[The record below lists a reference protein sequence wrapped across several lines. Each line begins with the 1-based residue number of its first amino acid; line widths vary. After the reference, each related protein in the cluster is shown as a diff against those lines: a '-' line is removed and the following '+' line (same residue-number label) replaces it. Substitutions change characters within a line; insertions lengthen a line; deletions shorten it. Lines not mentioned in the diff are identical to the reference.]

1 MSTKTLRK
9 ISVSDSLCAGLLLS
23 LAPIIA
29 AAGDAVRPLI
39 DKVRNATAQYIHV
52 KGLMTMAAALA
63 LLMPAFAVRAGDNEP
78 PGSQPAEVRLLAS
91 GLMGTIG
98 STIGPDG
105 ALYVAE
111 GAVGRIT
118 RVDLSTGEETTF
130 ASGLPAAVPG
140 VGLGGPM
147 DVAFVGTTAYVLVA
161 VVDSA
166 VGGHQKDGIYRVDD
180 RYHSTLLVDLGTWSF
195 NHPPDPIVPFNYF
208 LPDGVQFAL
217 LPVHD
222 GFLVSD
228 GHLNRV
234 LHVSKDGTEITVL
247 KQFND
252 IVPTGLAKLGDT
264 VFLAELGP
272 VPETPD
278 TGRVVSFGLSDTH
291 PLAPAHDVAAGVSM
305 IVGTAFGAHGT
316 LYALSQGIAPT
327 GIQPGEQASPNT
339 GRLLRVNYDGTFT
352 ILADKLDRPTSLNFV
367 CNTAYIVTL
376 TGEVLEVKDVG
387 ELVDHDRRCSE
398 CDHRD

>member
-1 MSTKTLRK
+1 MRSLFNAGTLR
-9 ISVSDSLCAGLLLS
+9 
-23 LAPIIA
+23 
-29 AAGDAVRPLI
+29 RPLI
-39 DKVRNATAQYIHV
+39 ADATKLTTRSRLTSTG

-63 LLMPAFAVRAGDNEP
+63 LLMPAFAARADDNPP
-78 PGSQPAEVRLLAS
+78 PGSKPGEVRLLAS

-118 RVDLSTGEETTF
+118 RIDRSTGTATTF
-130 ASGLPAAVPG
+130 AEGLPAAVPG
-140 VGLGGPM
+140 VGLGGAM
-147 DVAFVGTTAYVLVA
+147 DVAFVGTTAYVLVS

-180 RYHSTLLVDLGTWSF
+180 RYNSTLLVDLGTWSF
-195 NHPPDPIVPFNYF
+195 NHPPDPIIPFNYF

-217 LPVHD
+217 LPIHD

-252 IVPTGLAKLGDT
+252 IVPTGLAKSGST

-278 TGRVVSFGLSDTH
+278 TGKVVSFGLSDTH
-291 PLAPAHDVAAGVSM
+291 PLAPAHDVASGVSM
-305 IVGTAFGAHGT
+305 IVGTKFGAHGK
-316 LYALSQGIAPT
+316 LYALSQGIAPA
-327 GIQPGEQASPNT
+327 GIQPGQPASPDT

-352 ILADKLDRPTSLNFV
+352 ILVDKLDRPASLNFV
-367 CNTAYIVTL
+367 CDTAYILTL
-376 TGEVLEVKDVG
+376 TGEVWEVKDVG
-387 ELVDHDRRCSE
+387 DLADHDQRCNG

>member
-1 MSTKTLRK
+1 MRNLFKTKALPRPLTAYATK
-9 ISVSDSLCAGLLLS
+9 ITTRNKPTGTGRGLLT
-23 LAPIIA
+23 I
-29 AAGDAVRPLI
+29 
-39 DKVRNATAQYIHV
+39 
-52 KGLMTMAAALA
+52 AAALA
-63 LLMPAFAVRAGDNEP
+63 LLMPALAVRAGDNQP
-78 PGSQPAEVRLLAS
+78 PGSQPGEVRLLAS
-91 GLMGTIG
+91 GLQGTIG

-118 RVDLSTGEETTF
+118 RIDRSTGEATTF

-147 DVAFVGTTAYVLVA
+147 DVAFVGTTAYVLVG
-161 VVDSA
+161 VVDNA

-180 RYHSTLLVDLGTWSF
+180 RYNSTLLVDLGTWSF
-195 NHPPDPIVPFNYF
+195 NHPPEPIVPFNYF

-272 VPETPD
+272 VPENPD
-278 TGRVVSFGLSDTH
+278 TGKVVSFGLSDTH
-291 PLAPAHDVAAGVSM
+291 PLAPAHEVASGVSM
-305 IVGTAFGAHGT
+305 IVGTRFAARGK
-316 LYALSQGIAPT
+316 LYALSQGIAPA
-327 GIQPGEQASPNT
+327 GIQPGQPASPNT

-367 CNTAYIVTL
+367 CNTAYILTL
-376 TGEVLEVKDVG
+376 TGEVWEVKDVG
-387 ELVDHDRRCSE
+387 ELADQDQRCSG

>member
-1 MSTKTLRK
+1 MADGAR
-9 ISVSDSLCAGLLLS
+9 
-23 LAPIIA
+23 IA
-29 AAGDAVRPLI
+29 TPHKPSG
-39 DKVRNATAQYIHV
+39 TGT
-52 KGLMTMAAALA
+52 GLMTVAAALA
-63 LLMPAFAVRAGDNEP
+63 LLMPAFAVRAGDN
-78 PGSQPAEVRLLAS
+78 QPAGSRPGEVRVLAS

-111 GAVGRIT
+111 GAAGRIT
-118 RVDLSTGEETTF
+118 RIDLSTGKATTF

-147 DVAFVGTTAYVLVA
+147 DIAFVGTTAYVLVG

-166 VGGHQKDGIYRVDD
+166 VGGNQKDGIYRVED
-180 RYHSTLLVDLGTWSF
+180 RYHSTLLVDLGTWSS

-217 LPVHD
+217 QPIHD

-252 IVPTGLAKLGDT
+252 VVPTGLAKSGDT
-264 VFLAELGP
+264 VFLAVLGP

-278 TGRVVSFGLSDTH
+278 TGKVVSFGLHDTH
-291 PLAPAHDVAAGVSM
+291 PLAPAHAVASGVSM
-305 IVGTAFGAHGT
+305 VVDTKFGANAK
-316 LYALSQGIAPT
+316 LYALSQGIAPV
-327 GIQPGEQASPNT
+327 GIQPGEPASPNT
-339 GRLLRVNYDGTFT
+339 GRLMRVNYDGTFT
-352 ILADKLDRPTSLNFV
+352 ILVDRLDQPASLNFV
-367 CNTAYIVTL
+367 CNTAYIITL

-387 ELVDHDRRCSE
+387 ELADQDRACNR

>member
-1 MSTKTLRK
+1 MNASPNKKLLS
-9 ISVSDSLCAGLLLS
+9 SVCAVPTGPGKGLL
-23 LAPIIA
+23 
-29 AAGDAVRPLI
+29 
-39 DKVRNATAQYIHV
+39 
-52 KGLMTMAAALA
+52 TMAAALA
-63 LLMPAFAVRAGDNEP
+63 LLMPAFAVRAGDNQP
-78 PGSQPAEVRLLAS
+78 PGSQPPGEVRLLAS
-91 GLMGTIG
+91 GLQGTIG

-111 GAVGRIT
+111 GALGRIT
-118 RVDLSTGEETTF
+118 RIDRSTGEATTF

-147 DVAFVGTTAYVLVA
+147 DVAFVGTTAYVLVG

-180 RYHSTLLVDLGTWSF
+180 RYNSTLLVDLGTWSF
-195 NHPPDPIVPFNYF
+195 NNPPDPIVPFNYF

-217 LPVHD
+217 LPIDD

-252 IVPTGLAKLGDT
+252 IVPTGLAKLGGT

-278 TGRVVSFGLSDTH
+278 TGKVVSFGLSDTH
-291 PLAPAHDVAAGVSM
+291 PLAPAHDVASGVSM
-305 IVGTAFGAHGT
+305 IVGTKFGAHGK
-316 LYALSQGIAPT
+316 LYALSQGIAPA
-327 GIQPGEQASPNT
+327 GIQPGQPASPNT

-352 ILADKLDRPTSLNFV
+352 SIADKLDRPTSLNFV
-367 CNTAYIVTL
+367 CDTAYILTL
-376 TGEVLEVKDVG
+376 TGEVWEVKDVG
-387 ELVDHDRRCSE
+387 ELADHDQRCSG

>member
-1 MSTKTLRK
+1 MSTKTRHK
-9 ISVSDSLCAGLLLS
+9 ISVLRSVCAGLLLA
-23 LAPIIA
+23 LAPIITS
-29 AAGDAVRPLI
+29 AGD
-39 DKVRNATAQYIHV
+39 
-52 KGLMTMAAALA
+52 G
-63 LLMPAFAVRAGDNEP
+63 
-78 PGSQPAEVRLLAS
+78 EVRLLAS
-91 GLMGTIG
+91 GLRGTIG

-118 RVDLSTGEETTF
+118 RIDRSTGTVTTF

-140 VGLGGPM
+140 VGLGGAM
-147 DVAFVGTTAYVLVA
+147 DVAFVGTTAYVLVS

-166 VGGHQKDGIYRVDD
+166 VGGNQKDGIYRVDD
-180 RYHSTLLVDLGTWSF
+180 SNHSTLLVDLGTWSS
-195 NHPPDPIVPFNYF
+195 NNPPDPLVPFNYF

-252 IVPTGLAKLGDT
+252 IVPTGLAKSGGT
-264 VFLAELGP
+264 VFLAELGS
-272 VPETPD
+272 VPELAD
-278 TGRVVSFGLSDTH
+278 RGKVVSFGLSDTH
-291 PLAPAHDVAAGVSM
+291 PLAPAHDVASGVSM
-305 IVGTAFGAHGT
+305 IVGTKFGAHGK
-316 LYALSQGIAPT
+316 LYALSQGIAPA
-327 GIQPGEQASPNT
+327 GIQPGQPASPNT

-352 ILADKLDRPTSLNFV
+352 ILVDKLDQPTSLNFI
-367 CNTAYIVTL
+367 CNTAYILTL
-376 TGEVLEVKDVG
+376 TGEVWEVRDVE
-387 ELVDHDRRCSE
+387 ELADHDQRCSG
-398 CDHRD
+398 CDHHD

>member
-1 MSTKTLRK
+1 MRNLFNAGALR
-9 ISVSDSLCAGLLLS
+9 
-23 LAPIIA
+23 
-29 AAGDAVRPLI
+29 RPLI
-39 DKVRNATAQYIHV
+39 AYATKITTPNKPTGTR

-63 LLMPAFAVRAGDNEP
+63 LLMPAFIVQAGDNP
-78 PGSQPAEVRLLAS
+78 AGSQPGEVKLLAS
-91 GLMGTIG
+91 GLAGTIG

-111 GAVGRIT
+111 GALGRIT
-118 RVDLSTGEETTF
+118 RIDLSTGKATTF
-130 ASGLPAAVPG
+130 AEGLPAAVPG

-147 DVAFVGTTAYVLVA
+147 DVTFVGTTAYVLVG

-166 VGGHQKDGIYRVDD
+166 VGGNQKDGIYRVDD

-195 NHPPDPIVPFNYF
+195 NNPPDPIVPFNYF

-217 LPVHD
+217 LPTHD

-228 GHLNRV
+228 GHLNRI

-252 IVPTGLAKLGDT
+252 VVPTGLAKLGGS

-272 VPETPD
+272 VPETPH
-278 TGRVVSFGLSDTH
+278 GGKVVAFGLTDTH
-291 PLAPAHDVAAGVSM
+291 PLAPAHEVATGVSM
-305 IVGTAFGAHGT
+305 IVGTRFGAHGK
-316 LYALSQGIAPT
+316 LYALSQGIAPA
-327 GIQPGEQASPNT
+327 GIQPGQPASPNT

-352 ILADKLDRPTSLNFV
+352 ILVDKLDRPTSLNFV
-367 CNTAYIVTL
+367 CNTAYILTL
-376 TGEVLEVKDVG
+376 TGEVWEVKDVG
-387 ELVDHDRRCSE
+387 ELADHDQRCSA

>member
-1 MSTKTLRK
+1 MRLFNILELRR
-9 ISVSDSLCAGLLLS
+9 LRRA
-23 LAPIIA
+23 
-29 AAGDAVRPLI
+29 DATELTTQSRPTGI
-39 DKVRNATAQYIHV
+39 GKR
-52 KGLMTMAAALA
+52 LMTTAAALA
-63 LLMPAFAVRAGDNEP
+63 LLMPAFAVRAGDNQP
-78 PGSQPAEVRLLAS
+78 LGPQPGEVRLLAS

-118 RVDLSTGEETTF
+118 RIDRSTGKATTF
-130 ASGLPAAVPG
+130 AEGLPAAVPG
-140 VGLGGPM
+140 VGLGGAM
-147 DVAFVGTTAYVLVA
+147 DVAFVGTTAYVLVS

-180 RYHSTLLVDLGTWSF
+180 RYHSTLLVDLGTWSA
-195 NHPPDPIVPFNYF
+195 NNPPDPIVPFNYF

-217 LPVHD
+217 QPIED

-252 IVPTGLAKLGDT
+252 IVPTGLAKSGGT

-272 VPETPD
+272 VPELPAN
-278 TGRVVSFGLSDTH
+278 GMVVSFALSDTH
-291 PLAPAHDVAAGVSM
+291 PLAPAHKVASGVSM
-305 IVGTAFGAHGT
+305 IVGTKFGAHGK
-316 LYALSQGIAPT
+316 LYALSQGIAPA
-327 GIQPGEQASPNT
+327 GIQPGAPASPNT

-352 ILADKLDRPTSLNFV
+352 ILVDKLDRPASLNFV
-367 CNTAYIVTL
+367 CNTAYILTL
-376 TGEVLEVKDVG
+376 TGEVWEVKDVG
-387 ELVDHDRRCSE
+387 ELADHDQSCSG

>member
-1 MSTKTLRK
+1 MRNLFNARALR
-9 ISVSDSLCAGLLLS
+9 
-23 LAPIIA
+23 
-29 AAGDAVRPLI
+29 RPLI
-39 DKVRNATAQYIHV
+39 AYATKITARNKPTGTG
-52 KGLMTMAAALA
+52 KGLMSMAAALA
-63 LLMPAFAVRAGDNEP
+63 LLMPAFAARAGDDQP
-78 PGSQPAEVRLLAS
+78 AGSQPGETRLLAS
-91 GLMGTIG
+91 GLQGTIG

-118 RVDLSTGEETTF
+118 RINRFTGEATTF
-130 ASGLPAAVPG
+130 AEGLPAAVPG

-147 DVAFVGTTAYVLVA
+147 DVAFVGSTAYVLVG
-161 VVDSA
+161 VVDSV
-166 VGGHQKDGIYRVDD
+166 VGGHSKDGIYRIDD

-195 NHPPDPIVPFNYF
+195 NHPPDPIIPFNYF

-217 LPVHD
+217 QPVHD

-234 LHVSKDGTEITVL
+234 LHVSEDGTEITVL

-252 IVPTGLAKLGDT
+252 IVPTGLAKSGDT

-272 VPETPD
+272 VPELPE
-278 TGRVVSFGLSDTH
+278 TGKVVSFGLHDTH
-291 PLAPAHDVAAGVSM
+291 PLASAHDVASGVSM
-305 IVGTAFGAHGT
+305 VVGTKFGANGK
-316 LYALSQGIAPT
+316 LYALSQGIGPP
-327 GIQPGEQASPNT
+327 GIQPGQPASPNT

-352 ILADKLDRPTSLNFV
+352 VLADKLDRPTSLNFV
-367 CNTAYIVTL
+367 CNTVYIVTL
-376 TGEVLEVKDVG
+376 TGEVWEVKDVG
-387 ELVDHDRRCSE
+387 ELGDHDRRCSG

>member
-1 MSTKTLRK
+1 MT
-9 ISVSDSLCAGLLLS
+9 
-23 LAPIIA
+23 IA
-29 AAGDAVRPLI
+29 AALS
-39 DKVRNATAQYIHV
+39 
-52 KGLMTMAAALA
+52 
-63 LLMPAFAVRAGDNEP
+63 LLMPAFAVRAGDN
-78 PGSQPAEVRLLAS
+78 QPQVKMLAS

-111 GAVGRIT
+111 GALGRIT
-118 RVDLSTGEETTF
+118 RIDLSTGTATTF

-147 DVAFVGTTAYVLVA
+147 DVAFVGTTAYVLVG

-180 RYHSTLLVDLGTWSF
+180 RYNSTLLVDLGTWSF
-195 NHPPDPIVPFNYF
+195 NHPPDPLVPFNYF

-217 LPVHD
+217 LPIED

-234 LHVSKDGTEITVL
+234 LHVSRDGTEITVL

-252 IVPTGLAKLGDT
+252 IVPTGLAKLGRT

-278 TGRVVSFGLSDTH
+278 TGKVVSFGLSDTH

-305 IVGTAFGAHGT
+305 IVGTKFGANGK
-316 LYALSQGIAPT
+316 LYALSQGIAPA
-327 GIQPGEQASPNT
+327 GIQPGQPASPNT

-352 ILADKLDRPTSLNFV
+352 ILVDKLDRPASLNFV
-367 CNTAYIVTL
+367 CDTAYILTL
-376 TGEVLEVKDVG
+376 TGEVWEVKDVG
-387 ELVDHDRRCSE
+387 ELVDRDQTCSG
-398 CDHRD
+398 CDHRDQSSGAH

>member
-1 MSTKTLRK
+1 MRSLFNAGTLR
-9 ISVSDSLCAGLLLS
+9 
-23 LAPIIA
+23 
-29 AAGDAVRPLI
+29 RPLI
-39 DKVRNATAQYIHV
+39 ADATKLTTRSRPTSTG

-63 LLMPAFAVRAGDNEP
+63 LLMPAFAVRAGDN
-78 PGSQPAEVRLLAS
+78 PGSEPAEVKRLAS

-118 RVDLSTGEETTF
+118 RIDRSTGTATTF
-130 ASGLPAAVPG
+130 AEGLPAAVPG

-147 DVAFVGTTAYVLVA
+147 DVAFVGTTAYVLVG

-166 VGGHQKDGIYRVDD
+166 VGGHSKDGIYRVDD
-180 RYHSTLLVDLGTWSF
+180 RYNPTLLADLGTWSF
-195 NHPPDPIVPFNYF
+195 NNPPDPIVPFSYF

-252 IVPTGLAKLGDT
+252 IVPTGLAKSGDT

-272 VPETPD
+272 VPELPS
-278 TGRVVSFGLSDTH
+278 TGKVVSFGLSDTH
-291 PLAPAHDVAAGVSM
+291 PLAPAHDVASGVSM
-305 IVGTAFGAHGT
+305 IVGTAFGAHGK

-352 ILADKLDRPTSLNFV
+352 ILVDKLDRPTSLNFV
-367 CNTAYIVTL
+367 GNTAYIVTL
-376 TGEVLEVKDVG
+376 TGEVWEVKDVG
-387 ELVDHDRRCSE
+387 ELGDHD
-398 CDHRD
+398 

>member
-1 MSTKTLRK
+1 MSTKTVRK
-9 ISVSDSLCAGLLLS
+9 ISVSDSLCGGLLLA
-23 LAPIIA
+23 LAPIIT
-29 AAGDAVRPLI
+29 AAGDAARPLI
-39 DKVRNATAQYIHV
+39 DKVRNATAQYIDI
-52 KGLMTMAAALA
+52 KGLMTMAAASA
-63 LLMPAFAVRAGDNEP
+63 LLMPVFAVRAGDNQS
-78 PGSQPAEVRLLAS
+78 PGSLPGEVRLLAS

-118 RVDLSTGEETTF
+118 RIDLSTGKATTF

-166 VGGHQKDGIYRVDD
+166 VGGHQRDGIYRVDD
-180 RYHSTLLVDLGTWSF
+180 GGNSTLLADLGTWSS
-195 NHPPDPIVPFNYF
+195 NNPPDPIVPFNYF

-217 LPVHD
+217 LPVD
-222 GFLVSD
+222 NGFLVSD

-234 LHVSKDGTEITVL
+234 LHVSKNGAEITVL

-252 IVPTGLAKLGDT
+252 IVPTGLAKLGNT

-278 TGRVVSFGLSDTH
+278 TGKVVSFGLSDTH
-291 PLAPAHDVAAGVSM
+291 PLAPAHVVASGVSM
-305 IVGTAFGAHGT
+305 IVGTRFGAHGK
-316 LYALSQGIAPT
+316 LYALSQGIASA
-327 GIQPGEQASPNT
+327 GIQPGQPASPDT
-339 GRLLRVNYDGTFT
+339 GKLLRVNYDGTFT
-352 ILADKLDRPTSLNFV
+352 ILADKLDRPASLNFV
-367 CNTAYIVTL
+367 CDTAYIVTL
-376 TGEVLEVKDVG
+376 TGEVWEVKGVG
-387 ELVDHDRRCSE
+387 ELADRDPTCSR
-398 CDHRD
+398 CDHGP

>member
-1 MSTKTLRK
+1 
-9 ISVSDSLCAGLLLS
+9 
-23 LAPIIA
+23 
-29 AAGDAVRPLI
+29 
-39 DKVRNATAQYIHV
+39 
-52 KGLMTMAAALA
+52 
-63 LLMPAFAVRAGDNEP
+63 
-78 PGSQPAEVRLLAS
+78 
-91 GLMGTIG
+91 MGTIG

-118 RVDLSTGEETTF
+118 RIDLSTGSATTF

-147 DVAFVGTTAYVLVA
+147 DVAFVGSTAYVLVG

-166 VGGHQKDGIYRVDD
+166 VGGNQKDGIYRVVD
-180 RYHSTLLVDLGTWSF
+180 RYHSTLVADLGTWSS
-195 NHPPDPIVPFNYF
+195 NNPPDPLVPFNYF

-217 LPVHD
+217 LPVAD

-234 LHVSKDGTEITVL
+234 LHVSRDGTEIAVL

-252 IVPTGLAKLGDT
+252 IVPTGMAKLGNT

-278 TGRVVSFGLSDTH
+278 GGKVVSFGLSDTH
-291 PLAPAHDVAAGVSM
+291 PLAPAHKVASGVSM

-316 LYALSQGIAPT
+316 LYALSQGIAPA
-327 GIQPGEQASPNT
+327 GIQPGQPAAPDT

-352 ILADKLDRPTSLNFV
+352 ILVDKLDRPASLNFV

-376 TGEVLEVKDVG
+376 TGEVWEVKDVSR
-387 ELVDHDRRCSE
+387 LADHDQGCSE
-398 CDHRD
+398 CDHRN

>member
-1 MSTKTLRK
+1 MRNLFN
-9 ISVSDSLCAGLLLS
+9 AG
-23 LAPIIA
+23 ARR
-29 AAGDAVRPLI
+29 RPLI
-39 DKVRNATAQYIHV
+39 ADATKITTRNTPTGTG
-52 KGLMTMAAALA
+52 KGLTTLAAALA
-63 LLMPAFAVRAGDNEP
+63 LLMPAFAVRADDNQP
-78 PGSQPAEVRLLAS
+78 PGSQPGEARLLAS

-111 GAVGRIT
+111 GALGRIT
-118 RVDLSTGEETTF
+118 RINRSTGEATTV

-147 DVAFVGTTAYVLVA
+147 DVAFVGTTAYVLVG

-166 VGGHQKDGIYRVDD
+166 VGGTHKDGIYRVDD
-180 RYHSTLLVDLGTWSF
+180 RYNSTLLVDLGTWSF
-195 NHPPDPIVPFNYF
+195 NHPPDPIVPFTYF

-217 LPVHD
+217 LPVDD

-252 IVPTGLAKLGDT
+252 IVPTGLAKMGDT

-272 VPETPD
+272 VPEMPE
-278 TGRVVSFGLSDTH
+278 TGKVVSFGLHDTQ
-291 PLAPAHDVAAGVSM
+291 PLAPAHDVASGVSM
-305 IVGTAFGAHGT
+305 VLGTKFGANGK
-316 LYALSQGIAPT
+316 LYALSQGIAPA
-327 GIQPGEQASPNT
+327 GIQPGQPASPNT

-352 ILADKLDRPTSLNFV
+352 ILVDKLDRPTSLNFV
-367 CNTAYIVTL
+367 CNTAYILTL
-376 TGEVLEVKDVG
+376 TGEVWEVKDVG
-387 ELVDHDRRCSE
+387 ELADHDQTCSGRNHG
-398 CDHRD
+398 D

>member
-1 MSTKTLRK
+1 MRNLFNARALRCPLVADATKITT
-9 ISVSDSLCAGLLLS
+9 
-23 LAPIIA
+23 
-29 AAGDAVRPLI
+29 
-39 DKVRNATAQYIHV
+39 RNKPTGTAT
-52 KGLMTMAAALA
+52 GLMTMAAALA
-63 LLMPAFAVRAGDNEP
+63 LLMPAFAVRAGDNS
-78 PGSQPAEVRLLAS
+78 GSEPAEVKLLAS

-118 RVDLSTGEETTF
+118 RIDRSTGKATTF

-147 DVAFVGTTAYVLVA
+147 DVAFVGTTAYVLVG
-161 VVDSA
+161 VVDGA

-180 RYHSTLLVDLGTWSF
+180 RYNPTLLADLGTWSF
-195 NHPPDPIVPFNYF
+195 NNPPDPIVPFSYF

-252 IVPTGLAKLGDT
+252 IVPTGLAKSGDT

-272 VPETPD
+272 VPELPS
-278 TGRVVSFGLSDTH
+278 TGKVVSFGLSDTH
-291 PLAPAHDVAAGVSM
+291 PLAPAHDVASGVSM
-305 IVGTAFGAHGT
+305 IVGTAFGAHGK

-352 ILADKLDRPTSLNFV
+352 ILVDKLDRPTSLNFV
-367 CNTAYIVTL
+367 GNTAYIVTL
-376 TGEVLEVKDVG
+376 TGEVWEVKDVG
-387 ELVDHDRRCSE
+387 ELGDHD
-398 CDHRD
+398 

>member
-1 MSTKTLRK
+1 MRTLFN
-9 ISVSDSLCAGLLLS
+9 AG
-23 LAPIIA
+23 
-29 AAGDAVRPLI
+29 AVRPALI
-39 DKVRNATAQYIHV
+39 SRATRMTARNKPTSTG
-52 KGLMTMAAALA
+52 KGLITTVAALA
-63 LLMPAFAVRAGDNEP
+63 LMISALAVRASDNQPSE
-78 PGSQPAEVRLLAS
+78 SQPGEARLLAS

-118 RVDLSTGEETTF
+118 RIDRSTGQATTF

-140 VGLGGPM
+140 VGIGGPM
-147 DVAFVGTTAYVLVA
+147 DVAFVGNTAYVLVA
-161 VVDSA
+161 LVDNI
-166 VGGHQKDGIYRVDD
+166 VGGHQKDGIYRVHD
-180 RYHSTLLVDLGTWSF
+180 RYNSTLLVDLGTWSF
-195 NHPPDPIVPFNYF
+195 NNPPAPSVPFTYV
-208 LPDGVQFAL
+208 LPDGLQFAL

-252 IVPTGLAKLGDT
+252 IVPTGLAKSGNT

-272 VPETPD
+272 VPELPS
-278 TGRVVSFGLSDTH
+278 TGKVVSFGLSDTH
-291 PLAPAHDVAAGVSM
+291 PLAPAHDVASGVSM
-305 IVGTAFGAHGT
+305 IVGTAFGAHGQ
-316 LYALSQGIAPT
+316 LYALSQGNAPT

-352 ILADKLDRPTSLNFV
+352 ILVDKLDRPTSLNFV

-376 TGEVLEVKDVG
+376 TGEVWEVKDVG
-387 ELVDHDRRCSE
+387 ELRDHDQRCSE

>member
-1 MSTKTLRK
+1 MRNLFN
-9 ISVSDSLCAGLLLS
+9 AGTVRR
-23 LAPIIA
+23 PTTRNKP
-29 AAGDAVRPLI
+29 AG
-39 DKVRNATAQYIHV
+39 TG
-52 KGLMTMAAALA
+52 KGLMTMTAALA
-63 LLMPAFAVRAGDNEP
+63 LLMPAFAVRAGDSQP
-78 PGSQPAEVRLLAS
+78 PGSQPGEVRLLAS

-118 RVDLSTGEETTF
+118 RIDLSTGKATTF
-130 ASGLPAAVPG
+130 AAGLPAAVPG

-147 DVAFVGTTAYVLVA
+147 DVAFVGSTAYVLVA

-180 RYHSTLLVDLGTWSF
+180 KYNSTLLVDLGTWSF

-217 LPVHD
+217 QPID
-222 GFLVSD
+222 NGFLVSD

-252 IVPTGLAKLGDT
+252 VVPTGLAKSGDT

-278 TGRVVSFGLSDTH
+278 TGKVVSFGLSATH
-291 PLAPAHDVAAGVSM
+291 PLAPAHEVASGVSM
-305 IVGTAFGAHGT
+305 IVGTAFGAHGR
-316 LYALSQGIAPT
+316 LYALSQGIAPA
-327 GIQPGEQASPNT
+327 GIQPGQPASPDT

-352 ILADKLDRPTSLNFV
+352 ILADKLDQPTSLNFV
-367 CNTAYIVTL
+367 GNTAYIVTL
-376 TGEVLEVKDVG
+376 TGEVWEVTDVG
-387 ELVDHDRRCSE
+387 ELADVDQTCSG
-398 CDHRD
+398 CDHHDQPSGAH

>member
-1 MSTKTLRK
+1 MRK
-9 ISVSDSLCAGLLLS
+9 LFNARALW
-23 LAPIIA
+23 
-29 AAGDAVRPLI
+29 RPLTAYAT
-39 DKVRNATAQYIHV
+39 KVATRNRATGTG
-52 KGLMTMAAALA
+52 KGLMTTAAALA
-63 LLMPAFAVRAGDNEP
+63 LLMPAFAARADDD
-78 PGSQPAEVRLLAS
+78 QPAGSRPGEVRLLAS

-118 RVDLSTGEETTF
+118 RINLSTGKATTF

-147 DVAFVGTTAYVLVA
+147 DVAFVGATAYVLVG

-166 VGGHQKDGIYRVDD
+166 VGGNQKDGIYRVDD
-180 RYHSTLLVDLGTWSF
+180 RYNSTLLVDLGTWSF
-195 NHPPDPIVPFNYF
+195 NNPPDPIVPFNYF

-217 LPVHD
+217 QPVED

-252 IVPTGLAKLGDT
+252 VVPTGLAKLGNSI
-264 VFLAELGP
+264 FLAELGP
-272 VPETPD
+272 VPETPG
-278 TGRVVSFGLSDTH
+278 TGKVVSFGLHDTH
-291 PLAPAHDVAAGVSM
+291 PLAPAHTVATGVSM
-305 IVGTAFGAHGT
+305 IVGTKFGAHGK
-316 LYALSQGIAPT
+316 LYALSQGIAPA
-327 GIQPGEQASPNT
+327 GIQPGQPASPDT

-352 ILADKLDRPTSLNFV
+352 ILVDKLDRPASLNLV

-376 TGEVLEVKDVG
+376 TGEVWEVKDVG
-387 ELVDHDRRCSE
+387 ELADHDHACNR

>member
-1 MSTKTLRK
+1 MRNPFNARARRRLLIADATKITTRNK
-9 ISVSDSLCAGLLLS
+9 PTGAGK
-23 LAPIIA
+23 A
-29 AAGDAVRPLI
+29 
-39 DKVRNATAQYIHV
+39 
-52 KGLMTMAAALA
+52 LMTLAAALA
-63 LLMPAFAVRAGDNEP
+63 LLVPAFAVRAGDNQP
-78 PGSQPAEVRLLAS
+78 PGPQPGEARLLAS

-111 GAVGRIT
+111 GALGRIT
-118 RVDLSTGEETTF
+118 RIDLSTGQATTF

-147 DVAFVGTTAYVLVA
+147 DVAFVGATAYVLVG

-166 VGGHQKDGIYRVDD
+166 VGGHHKDGIYRVDD
-180 RYHSTLLVDLGTWSF
+180 KDNSTLLVDLGTWSF
-195 NHPPDPIVPFNYF
+195 NNPPDPIVPFNYF

-252 IVPTGLAKLGDT
+252 IVPTGLAKMGDT

-272 VPETPD
+272 VPELPD
-278 TGRVVSFGLSDTH
+278 TGKVVSFGLHDSH
-291 PLAPAHDVAAGVSM
+291 PLAPAHEVASGISM
-305 IVGTAFGAHGT
+305 IVGTKFGAHGK
-316 LYALSQGIAPT
+316 LYALSQGIAPA
-327 GIQPGEQASPNT
+327 GIQPGQPASPDT

-352 ILADKLDRPTSLNFV
+352 ILVDKLDRPASLNFV
-367 CNTAYIVTL
+367 CDTAYILTL
-376 TGEVLEVKDVG
+376 TGEVWEVKDVG
-387 ELVDHDRRCSE
+387 DLADHDQRCNG